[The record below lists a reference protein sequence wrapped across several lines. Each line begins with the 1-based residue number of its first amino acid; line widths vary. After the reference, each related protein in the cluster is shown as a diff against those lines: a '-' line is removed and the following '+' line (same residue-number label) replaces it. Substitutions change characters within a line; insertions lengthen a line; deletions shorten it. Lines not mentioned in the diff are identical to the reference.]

1 MSKYSIDLT
10 LDQQWS
16 IAEGK
21 TDPES
26 LFFFFFFPPEL
37 IDTLIEYRA
46 FLLSNN
52 KMPSWYYMKSYNFH
66 SSTVHLD
73 II

>member
-10 LDQQWS
+10 LDQQRS

-26 LFFFFFFPPEL
+26 LFFFFFPPEL